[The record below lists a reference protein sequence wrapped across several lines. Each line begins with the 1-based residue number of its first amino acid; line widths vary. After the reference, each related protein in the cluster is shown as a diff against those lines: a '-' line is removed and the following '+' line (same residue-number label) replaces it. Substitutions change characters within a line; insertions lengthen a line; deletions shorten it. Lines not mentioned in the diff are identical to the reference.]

1 MNNATTNILSET
13 TDLFQSAI
21 ALLEY
26 RHLLSI
32 QSEDGPS
39 GYQIDAQEYRNGLT
53 FIKSAII
60 GNRFVNQEARNIVQD
75 AVLGY
80 RRMIPVEHKLTA
92 KRIDLYLE
100 RVFSTEDNL
109 FSGNPS

>member
-1 MNNATTNILSET
+1 MNTQDINILKET
-13 TDLFQSAI
+13 TELFQSAA

-26 RHLLSI
+26 RHALCN
-32 QSEDGPS
+32 QSDDGPS

-60 GNRFVNQEARNIVQD
+60 GNKFVNQEARNIVHD
-75 AVLGY
+75 SVMAY

-109 FSGNPS
+109 FNGSLL